1 MYNMYAV
8 FHVILCIA
16 SAGIEACGRLKGA
29 WSLKWRGLVSSSWAH
44 TQHVHLELLIFDDT
58 LLKELLSRV
67 EVLVVTNGSEVT

>member
-1 MYNMYAV
+1 MY
-8 FHVILCIA
+8 CI
-16 SAGIEACGRLKGA
+16 SGDRSLWEVKGA

-67 EVLVVTNGSEVT
+67 EVLVVTKGSEVT